1 MTKYIR
7 KLRVWNVKKRNN
19 SKKNK
24 NGDEMQGEGR
34 YSQEKRKLNIKFKG

>member
-7 KLRVWNVKKRNN
+7 KLRVWNIKKRNN

-24 NGDEMQGEGR
+24 NGDDMQGGGR
-34 YSQEKRKLNIKFKG
+34 YTQENSKSNIKVIG